1 MTEEILEEK
10 LEETITSVGN
20 LPWPFLH
27 KYFKVVGVRGN
38 SLRVQCLVCVPA
50 IKLLYSSMRTWA
62 NLSRHLKH
70 RHPKKALAIGNI
82 AKRRTWK
89 KKTVK
94 PAVPRNITRRAPRK
108 VRPKQPVAAVP
119 DPKALVETNLQMS
132 SGPVIFREM
141 KEEIISN
148 ASPSHVAS
156 DSIDSGLPDVDET
169 NTNFEYM
176 NPAAARYSAC
186 SIDVSSTQ
194 PQPQMCSVAH
204 VESSRS
210 TVDEPYNIADVN
222 FLKSLLPDM
231 IKMSPRQKHK
241 FKLAILNAV
250 DGLLYD

>member
-1 MTEEILEEK
+1 MES
-10 LEETITSVGN
+10 ETKFFKT
-20 LPWPFLH
+20 LPWPSLE
-27 KYFKVVGVRGN
+27 KYFQLRTYDS
-38 SLRVQCLVCVPA
+38 SLQTVQCLLCLPEYRELSFL
-50 IKLLYSSMRTWA
+50 KTTWC
-62 NLSRHLKH
+62 NLMNHVKH